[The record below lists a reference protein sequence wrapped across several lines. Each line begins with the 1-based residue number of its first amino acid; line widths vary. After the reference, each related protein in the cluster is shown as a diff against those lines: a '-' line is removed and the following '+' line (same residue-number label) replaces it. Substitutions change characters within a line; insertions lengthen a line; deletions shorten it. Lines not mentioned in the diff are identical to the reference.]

1 MKKILLLL
9 IPFIMVMAACASP
22 TAEEQNNEEKLTV
35 YSTVYPLQ
43 YFTERIGGEL
53 VDVKTIYPPG
63 ADEHTFEP
71 SQKEMI
77 AIADADLFIYLGLGL
92 EGFVDNAKNTLKN
105 ENVTMIPAGEN
116 IHLEEAKTED
126 EHEGHSH
133 EEHGE
138 EEHDHDHAHGED
150 GHEHH
155 HHGDVDPHVWI
166 DPLYSKELAES
177 IKNALIDKM
186 PEEEKTL
193 NANYEK
199 LAAELDELNNE
210 FTKVTNEAKNKKFI
224 VSHAAF
230 GYWEER
236 YGLEQISISGLSTSS
251 EPSQKELQKII
262 DDAKEHNLD
271 YIFFEQNVSSKLTEI
286 IQTEIGAEPLT
297 IHNLSVLTQEDIDN
311 EENYFTLM
319 NKNIENLNKALN

>member
-9 IPFIMVMAACASP
+9 IPSIMVMAACASP

-210 FTKVTNEAKNKKFI
+210 FTQVTNEAKNKKFI

-319 NKNIENLNKALN
+319 NKNIKNLNKALN